1 MTSLRRAGTRT
12 QMMENAPTNC
22 QKDLAVLS
30 LTRRRGV
37 LGTPRLE
44 DELLTRAIALSQFNM
59 HEANITIR

>member
-22 QKDLAVLS
+22 QKDFAVLS

-37 LGTPRLE
+37 LGTARLE
-44 DELLTRAIALSQFNM
+44 DELRSIALSQ
-59 HEANITIR
+59 